1 MKAAAILLLALVLGA
16 CAHPA
21 AKPPAGPLL
30 GDPLPPASL
39 GYTLSL
45 SQVVASQ
52 YEGKTQ
58 SLRVEVEVSPE
69 RLVMVG
75 VSHLGVPLFSLE
87 LDREGLRTTALS
99 SEVLP
104 FDPRYILSDFQLA
117 HWPFELVSQDLERR
131 GYRLVRGPKASGRY
145 VYDAERELVASVEDL
160 RDGKQAGYMV
170 IEHHD
175 LPYKLLIQTLDR
187 SEGA

>member
-1 MKAAAILLLALVLGA
+1 MMRVAILMLALALAG
-16 CAHPA
+16 CAHAP
-21 AKPPAGPLL
+21 AKPAAGPLL
-30 GDPLPPASL
+30 VEPLAPASL
-39 GYTLSL
+39 GYSLTL

-52 YEGKTQ
+52 YEGSTH

-87 LDREGLRTTALS
+87 LDSGGLRTTALS
-99 SEVLP
+99 AEALP

-117 HWPFELVSQDLERR
+117 HWPFALVAQDLERQ
-131 GYRLVRGPKASGRY
+131 GYRLVRGLQAAGRY
-145 VYDAERELVASVEDL
+145 VYDGERALVASVEHL

-170 IEHHD
+170 IQHYD
-175 LPYKLLIQTLDR
+175 LPYKLLIHTLDR
-187 SEGA
+187 SEGT